1 MIVLSAANLSF
12 IEMYDSGISRLH
24 SDLYYEKGG
33 MFSIIRDFLDFRT
46 LLRAKNVLVKKHFR
60 ETDRERNHVD
70 ITLSKYYQTS
80 STWEC
85 FA

>member
-1 MIVLSAANLSF
+1 MIQECLGF
-12 IEMYDSGISRLH
+12 IQI
-24 SDLYYEKGG
+24 YYEKGG

-80 STWEC
+80 STWN
-85 FA
+85 ALLDII

>member
-1 MIVLSAANLSF
+1 MIQECLGF
-12 IEMYDSGISRLH
+12 IQI
-24 SDLYYEKGG
+24 YYEKGG